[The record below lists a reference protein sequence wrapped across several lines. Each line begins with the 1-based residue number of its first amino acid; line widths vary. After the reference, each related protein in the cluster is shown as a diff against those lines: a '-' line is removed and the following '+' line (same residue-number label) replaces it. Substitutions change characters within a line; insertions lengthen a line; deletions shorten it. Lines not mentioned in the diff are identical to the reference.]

1 MTAQRRIIPK
11 LAGARAKGH
20 DRKHAFTQWRIITAA
35 RCSKAPHAPSQ
46 HASDNALGARNNFPC
61 LDSLRMQGNVYMNRR
76 EHQHRCCWQPIPWPD
91 EALYKHN
98 G

>member
-20 DRKHAFTQWRIITAA
+20 DRKHAFTQWRIIITDA
-35 RCSKAPHAPSQ
+35 RCSKAPHAPRL

-61 LDSLRMQGNVYMNRR
+61 IDSLRMQGNMHMNRR
-76 EHQHRCCWQPIPWPD
+76 EQPIPLPD
-91 EALYKHN
+91 EALYKHS